1 MCKNK
6 AELDVL
12 VAKKRKMSSLK
23 KKLEAKISEIDNEII
38 AYAEAKGEV
47 GGKDQQTYIVYGDG
61 YKVSCILITQHPF
74 DNDKLKA
81 FLGDRVA
88 DFQKV
93 SSYRRVDIR

>member
-23 KKLEAKISEIDNEII
+23 KKLEAKLEAIDAEIT
-38 AYAEAKGEV
+38 AYAEAKGER
-47 GGKDQQTYIVYGDG
+47 GGKDQQTYIVYGDD
-61 YKVSCILITQHPF
+61 YKVSCILITKYPF

-81 FLGDRVA
+81 FLGDKVA